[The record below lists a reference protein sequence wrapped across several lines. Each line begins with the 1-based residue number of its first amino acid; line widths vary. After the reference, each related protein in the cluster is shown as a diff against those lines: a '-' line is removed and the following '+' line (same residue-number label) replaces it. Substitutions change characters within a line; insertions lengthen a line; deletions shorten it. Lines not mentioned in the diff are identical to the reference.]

1 LQGERA
7 MKKTV
12 RGAFGYAVFI
22 LILIAAIGSTSLF
35 LSFNKRLVGGK
46 QIEALIVEWDQV
58 MTGSIKK

>member
-1 LQGERA
+1 

-12 RGAFGYAVFI
+12 RGAVEYAVFI
-22 LILIAAIGSTSLF
+22 LIIIAAIGSTSLL
-35 LSFNKRLVGGK
+35 LSFNKRLLGAK